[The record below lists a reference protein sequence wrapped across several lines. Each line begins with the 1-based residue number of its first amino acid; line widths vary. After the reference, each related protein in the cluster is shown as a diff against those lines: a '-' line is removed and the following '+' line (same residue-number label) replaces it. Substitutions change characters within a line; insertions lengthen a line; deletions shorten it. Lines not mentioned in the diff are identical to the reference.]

1 MGEIVNLIL
10 SYVRVHVKSACRVSS
25 PLKGTPLRI
34 MKPIV
39 FSVFDSNKYAFVF
52 ETSDSRCVSS
62 GIEISDKFV
71 IFLTD
76 HFLPYTFSEMV
87 KVITSTISLI

>member
-1 MGEIVNLIL
+1 MREIVNLIL
-10 SYVRVHVKSACRVSS
+10 SYVRVHVKSAPKASNS
-25 PLKGTPLRI
+25 PKPSPPKI

-39 FSVFDSNKYAFVF
+39 FSVFDSNRYAFVF
-52 ETSDSRCVSS
+52 ETSDSRGVSS

-76 HFLPYTFSEMV
+76 HFLPYTLSELV
-87 KVITSTISLI
+87 KAIASIRSLI